1 MEKVLIDLALISLD
15 TLPTLE
21 ALPKLPT
28 LRSLLRI
35 APETFDARE

>member
-1 MEKVLIDLALISLD
+1 MEKVLIDPALMTLETLD

-21 ALPKLPT
+21 ALPT
-28 LRSLLRI
+28 LRSLLML